1 MFTWSVG
8 MSTPFIMI
16 VQMLLVI
23 FLIIVV
29 VLAVIDIPPIT
40 GMDSIEALIQDPSII
55 FSVFLIITIVAPVT
69 EELFKTLAIWPLM
82 GLRIS
87 TREGYVAGLMSGAA
101 FALFEGAM
109 YAVQATMLQD
119 NDWVF
124 FILGRLGGQLAAHLQ
139 WRSDRLGSC
148 QTWQDKRSIAR

>member
-55 FSVFLIITIVAPVT
+55 FSV
-69 EELFKTLAIWPLM
+69 
-82 GLRIS
+82 S
-87 TREGYVAGLMSGAA
+87 
-101 FALFEGAM
+101 
-109 YAVQATMLQD
+109 
-119 NDWVF
+119 
-124 FILGRLGGQLAAHLQ
+124 
-139 WRSDRLGSC
+139 
-148 QTWQDKRSIAR
+148 